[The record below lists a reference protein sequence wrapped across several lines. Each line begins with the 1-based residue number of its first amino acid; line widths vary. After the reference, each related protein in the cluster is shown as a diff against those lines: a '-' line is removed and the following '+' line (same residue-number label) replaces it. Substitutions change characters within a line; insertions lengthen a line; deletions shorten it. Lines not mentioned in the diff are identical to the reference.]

1 MMYKRN
7 IKGKDVPFSDLYNFS
22 KHDAQAHRE
31 RAQQEDLHDFFW
43 RAFAMLRMNKVEGDY
58 CEFGCGSNIR
68 SFRFAWKFSNLESFG
83 ERKLHAFDSFAG
95 LPEPK
100 GDDAH
105 PQWQKGTMAVS
116 EEQFESVMGHYR
128 ARRGRDFEMIK
139 GFFEDTLPGKSPADH
154 GVEKIAFAHIDC
166 DLYES
171 TMPVLDFIAPAL
183 QDGAVL
189 SFDDWFCLNGD
200 PRRGEQRALREWSES
215 DAGKQFLIS
224 PYLPFGWHGFSF
236 IVNKR

>member
-1 MMYKRN
+1 MYKRN

-31 RAQQEDLHDFFW
+31 RAQQEDLHDFFF

-68 SFRFAWKFSNLESFG
+68 SFRFAWKFANLEAFG
-83 ERKLHAFDSFAG
+83 SRKLHAFDSFEG

-139 GFFEDTLPGKSPADH
+139 GFFEDTLPGK
-154 GVEKIAFAHIDC
+154 
-166 DLYES
+166 
-171 TMPVLDFIAPAL
+171 T
-183 QDGAVL
+183 L

-200 PRRGEQRALREWSES
+200 PRRGEQRALREWSETEQ
-215 DAGKQFLIS
+215 GKSFLIS

-236 IVNKR
+236 IVNRR